1 MSSAPGAS
9 IGKTR
14 HLGPCPASSTRIH
27 PFLFENWYFFSGL
40 AYRQHVSASV
50 SGNAFFQ
57 NARVETFENA
67 GFSFTCGRTQTE
79 VFEYDDAGIH
89 LMLPAWSMLSK
100 GCYISYFHCFSV
112 FVWTGENDS
121 DTLRVGVYFL
131 KTEKKISVFKNI
143 KNFQIRVDWG

>member
-1 MSSAPGAS
+1 VSSSPGTS
-9 IGKTR
+9 TGKTK

-40 AYRQHVSASV
+40 AYRQHVS
-50 SGNAFFQ
+50 GETHFFKTLS
-57 NARVETFENA
+57 RVETFENA

-143 KNFQIRVDWG
+143 KNIQIRVYWD